1 MASLATE
8 ADQCRSAQTSPSTR
22 LTAGGH
28 LHALACCVVHMRLAP
43 KAVQTRR
50 LQLSTP
56 GEHPGAESAQSQHRL
71 HLLHTLR
78 MYSMSEALRT
88 KEAAMKSMSFG
99 TPQLT
104 RSSSSL
110 DVSVGR
116 STTTPG
122 KFMFFLSLHIGR
134 EMESMLAS
142 MAVGEW
148 EACN

>member
-1 MASLATE
+1 M
-8 ADQCRSAQTSPSTR
+8 
-22 LTAGGH
+22 
-28 LHALACCVVHMRLAP
+28 VHMRLAP
-43 KAVQTRR
+43 KAIQKRR
-50 LQLSTP
+50 LQLSTL
-56 GEHPGAESAQSQHRL
+56 GEHLGAESAQSHHRVPV
-71 HLLHTLR
+71 LHTLR

-134 EMESMLAS
+134 EMKSMIAS
-142 MAVGEW
+142 MGVGEW
-148 EACN
+148 EACS